1 MERFLDA
8 VICRGLHTFVEKSS
22 SARQAER
29 SAVWRRRMG
38 GLKFECEVPRPV
50 GCIFP
55 QRVCVLEI
63 AIFHNCFSTVFVQRC
78 VFVGST
84 GVSTFVPLH
93 STPHRTLGILLLVR
107 LAKLTSM
114 TCSIIG
120 FDTNRDREC
129 VRLSSRVWKHYIHES
144 CTVYAKELSQA
155 AR

>member
-1 MERFLDA
+1 
-8 VICRGLHTFVEKSS
+8 
-22 SARQAER
+22 
-29 SAVWRRRMG
+29 MG
-38 GLKFECEVPRPV
+38 VLKFECEVPRPV

-93 STPHRTLGILLLVR
+93 STPHRTFGILLLVR

-120 FDTNRDREC
+120 FDTNRGRGC
-129 VRLSSRVWKHYIHES
+129 VGLSSRVRKPIYPRVLYSLCKGAFPEGFTGS
-144 CTVYAKELSQA
+144 ALSTV
-155 AR
+155 